1 MSPQLVLILNTEK
14 ETSPFSKIEGKL
26 KVYLGVDQIN
36 DLIHKNDL
44 ISEKDIIDI
53 YDQFSI

>member
-14 ETSPFSKIEGKL
+14 ETSPFSKFEGKL
-26 KVYLGVDQIN
+26 KVYLGDDQIN

>member
-1 MSPQLVLILNTEK
+1 MSNTEK
-14 ETSPFSKIEGKL
+14 DITSFSKIEGKL
-26 KVYLGVDQIN
+26 KVYLGVNQIN